1 MLRASTLG
9 AFVLAAAI
17 GGPATAAEDPAA
29 VARARS
35 LGAFVAETPWCG
47 KMGFKL
53 NSEMGAYGEAAVAEA
68 TRAGIGPSMAHTYVM
83 SGMNNR
89 LQVVQ
94 TETDALANA
103 SSADD
108 DAALLKLVTETAQAK
123 AALCHAMANDP
134 VGRLLVTAPTGQT
147 PAASARLVADGF
159 LEAAGLA
166 SWQTPY
172 IKAGG
177 ELSYAVGVCEA
188 HLTQAQADAYLGN
201 LYTPNRFTIGVE
213 KKATTWF
220 AWMRQNGSDQAA
232 GINFSPEQCQ
242 KVLTGRAATLKAA
255 QPK

>member
-1 MLRASTLG
+1 MVRASTLG

-53 NSEMGAYGEAAVAEA
+53 VADPAPYGQATIAEGVRGGLQASQAKAYLLDGIKSQNVRVAAE
-68 TRAGIGPSMAHTYVM
+68 
-83 SGMNNR
+83 NK
-89 LQVVQ
+89 
-94 TETDALANA
+94 ALADAPN
-103 SSADD
+103 ADD
-108 DAALLKLVTETAQAK
+108 DAALLKLVTGTTQAK
-123 AALCHAMANDP
+123 AALCHAMADDP
-134 VGRLLVTAPTGQT
+134 VGRLLVTAPIGQT

-188 HLTQAQADAYLGN
+188 HLTQPQAETYLGD
-201 LYTPNRFTIGVE
+201 LYTANRFTIGVE
-213 KKATTWF
+213 RKAKTWF

-232 GINFSPEQCQ
+232 DINFSPAQCQ
-242 KVLTGRAATLKAA
+242 KVLSGRAATLKAA